1 MFIEQRKRSVVK
13 TISWRIWAT
22 LTTAALVF
30 VFVGEFKIAA
40 AIGGLEVVIKMIL
53 YFFHERWWNKIRYGK
68 KEIKPAVLWFTGLSG
83 SGKSTLSEAIY
94 ERLKDK
100 GLKVEHLDGD
110 SVRDIF
116 PRTGFSKEERDRHIR
131 RVGFLASKLEKNGV
145 FVIASFI
152 SPYQET
158 RDFVRGLCNNFM
170 EVHVATPLE
179 ECEKRDVKGLYAK
192 ARKGEITQFTG
203 IDDPYEEPVNPE
215 IKVDTT
221 GKTIEESIDEILD
234 GVFKKSTW
242 FKK

>member
-1 MFIEQRKRSVVK
+1 MVV
-13 TISWRIWAT
+13 
-22 LTTAALVF
+22 
-30 VFVGEFKIAA
+30 
-40 AIGGLEVVIKMIL
+40 
-53 YFFHERWWNKIRYGK
+53 
-68 KEIKPAVLWFTGLSG
+68 WFTGLSD
-83 SGKSTLSEAIY
+83 SGKTTLAEGVFKY
-94 ERLKDK
+94 LQQKK
-100 GLKVEHLDGD
+100 VKVELLDGD
-110 SVRDIF
+110 ELRKLF
-116 PRTGFSKEERDRHIR
+116 PKTGFSKEERDRHIK

-158 RDFVRGLCNNFM
+158 RDFVRNMCANFI

-179 ECEKRDVKGLYAK
+179 ECERRDTKGLYAK

-221 GKTIEESIDEILD
+221 DLSVDEAIDKVLE
-234 GVFKKSTW
+234 GVFKKNGL